1 MCNVCIRVCQDVYV
15 YIYVCTVWA
24 SPAAIHLQCT
34 VSYTYSEGP
43 PELGAP
49 ENLTFRWNH
58 AYLVQNCAKNAI
70 QTRKFWEMPR
80 TVFFF

>member
-1 MCNVCIRVCQDVYV
+1 MTTPFVMVVTTFVMVVTTLSPVPYGLV
-15 YIYVCTVWA
+15 GGFTLTVRDPRIWG
-24 SPAAIHLQCT
+24 SLKI
-34 VSYTYSEGP
+34 
-43 PELGAP
+43 
-49 ENLTFRWNH
+49 RWNH